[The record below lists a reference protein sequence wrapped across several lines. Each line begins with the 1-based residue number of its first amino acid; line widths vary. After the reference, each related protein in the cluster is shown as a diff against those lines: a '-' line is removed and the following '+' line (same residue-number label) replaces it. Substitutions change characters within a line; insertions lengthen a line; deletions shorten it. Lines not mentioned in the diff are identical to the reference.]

1 MELNEFYR
9 DISDIHLEFNE
20 DLDAERK
27 YLLSNEVL
35 FQLPFLSMVILLLAK
50 QRSKPKVPE
59 IGELVGKCLEDSMPT
74 FKNSHQLISWSAN
87 LRIRTVNAMQI
98 LEIHK
103 LISIDN
109 QFGKLHITDL
119 GKKIITKAISGDDDL
134 SWNLSSI
141 EHSYYS
147 IRKQQNF
154 ELKV

>member
-1 MELNEFYR
+1 MELNQFYM
-9 DISDIHLEFNE
+9 DVSDIYLELNE
-20 DLDAERK
+20 DLDSERK
-27 YLLSNEVL
+27 YSLSNEVL
-35 FQLPFLSMVILLLAK
+35 FQLPFISMVILLLAK

-59 IGELVGKCLEDSMPT
+59 IGELVGRCLEESMPT
-74 FKNSHQLISWSAN
+74 FKTSHQLISWSAN
-87 LRIRTVNAMQI
+87 LRIRTVNAMHI
-98 LEIHK
+98 LEVHK

-109 QFGKLHITDL
+109 QFGKLNITDS
-119 GKKIITKAISGDDDL
+119 GKKIINKAINSDDDL